1 MFVDEVEIEVIAG
14 DGGNGMVSFRREKYV
29 PHGGPNGGDG
39 GRGGSVI
46 LKADPNLSTLLDFRF
61 QRHYR
66 AERGGHGG
74 SKQMFGKD
82 GADLVLRAPVGT
94 VATDLET
101 GEVVADLV
109 YPHQTVVVAR
119 GGKGGRGNAHFA
131 TSVHQAP
138 KFAEKGEPG
147 ERRRLKLE
155 LKLLADVGLLGYPNV
170 GKSTLIAA
178 VSAARPKIAD
188 YPFTT
193 LVPNLGVVR
202 VDIDKSFVIADLP
215 GLIEGASQGAGLGH
229 QFLRHV
235 SRSRL
240 LIHLLDVSGL
250 SGRDPLNDFE
260 VINREL
266 ALYDPKLAALPQIV
280 ALNKIDVLAD
290 QAELEPIERA
300 LRDRGYP
307 VFRISAAT
315 GTGLRELIFETMRRL
330 ETLPKAFEEAPQ
342 GKVVIQVKPTDDN
355 FWEVRNPEPG
365 LFEIVGRAVER
376 RVAMTD
382 VENEEAMERLHR
394 LLDRMGVIQ
403 ALREHGIRHGDTVR
417 IRDIEFEFQDEAV
430 LDAEIE
436 AIEAARKEKRRLK
449 RS

>member
-300 LRDRGYP
+300 LADRGYP

-315 GTGLRELIFETMRRL
+315 GTGLRELIFEAMRRL
-330 ETLPKAFEEAPQ
+330 ETLPKQFEEAPQ

-355 FWEVRNPEPG
+355 FWEVRHPEPG

-436 AIEAARKEKRRLK
+436 AIETARKEKRRLK